1 MRIIAILLFVAAQAG
16 SPSPHEAKT
25 MSELMIDPIY
35 PTSDAI
41 FYIST
46 RTPAND
52 ADWRALEAKTSALAD
67 AAKALAGPMYFRDRT
82 RWMADAKLM
91 IDASAAASDAA
102 KRRDVN
108 ALVELNDAL
117 YTSCVQC
124 HQDYR
129 PNYGRRSLPAV
140 ADTPAAAAAAQP
152 SPSASVRSPSPPA
165 SVGKPD
171 LEGVWSFATITPL
184 ERPAEFAGKP
194 ELTADEAAAY
204 ERRTVEA
211 NNRDR
216 RDKSSPEAD
225 VGGAYNEAW
234 FDRGSVLTV
243 VNGRKRTSLIVD
255 PADGKIP
262 ALTPSGK
269 QRADVRAADRRDHPT
284 DGPENQGLPTRCL
297 LFGAGP
303 PIVPGPYNNFVQI
316 FQFPDHVII
325 LNEMIHDARIVPLDG
340 RPHTAQA
347 IRKWL
352 GDSRGRWEGD
362 TLVVDTTNFTDKTN
376 FRGADG
382 NLHVVERFTRTG
394 PGTLLYEFTID
405 NPTAFTKPWSTAIGM
420 TKSDDRIFEYACHE
434 ANYAMTG
441 ILRGARAEERG
452 KP

>member
-1 MRIIAILLFVAAQAG
+1 MRIITILVLAFQAATTS
-16 SPSPHEAKT
+16 SPATKT

-52 ADWRALEAKTSALAD
+52 ADWRALEAKTAALAD
-67 AAKALAGPMYFRDRT
+67 AAKALAGPMYFRDRS

-91 IDASAAASDAA
+91 IDVSAAAVDAA
-102 KRRDVN
+102 KRHDVN

-129 PNYGRRSLPAV
+129 PNYGRRSTPS
-140 ADTPAAAAAAQP
+140 TSSSGSSPAAA
-152 SPSASVRSPSPPA
+152 
-165 SVGKPD
+165 KPD

-204 ERRTVEA
+204 ERRMVET

-243 VNGRKRTSLIVD
+243 VNGKKRSSLIVD
-255 PADGKIP
+255 PTDGKIP
-262 ALTPSGK
+262 ALTPGGK
-269 QRADVRAADRRDHPT
+269 QRADARAADRRDHPT

-347 IRKWL
+347 IHKWL

-376 FRGADG
+376 FRGADE

-394 PGTLLYEFTID
+394 PGSLLYEFTID
-405 NPTAFTKPWSTAIGM
+405 NPTAFTKPWSTAVGM

-434 ANYAMTG
+434 ANYAMSG
-441 ILRGARAEERG
+441 ILRGARAEERR
-452 KP
+452 

>member
-1 MRIIAILLFVAAQAG
+1 MRIITILVLAFQAATTS
-16 SPSPHEAKT
+16 SPATKT

-52 ADWRALEAKTSALAD
+52 ADWRALEAKTAALAD
-67 AAKALAGPMYFRDRT
+67 AAKALAGPMYFRDRA

-91 IDASAAASDAA
+91 IDVSAAAVDAA
-102 KRRDVN
+102 KRHDVN

-129 PNYGRRSLPAV
+129 PNYGRRSTPS
-140 ADTPAAAAAAQP
+140 TSSSGSSPAAA
-152 SPSASVRSPSPPA
+152 
-165 SVGKPD
+165 KPD

-204 ERRTVEA
+204 ERRMVET

-243 VNGRKRTSLIVD
+243 VNGKKRSSLIVD
-255 PADGKIP
+255 PTDGKIP
-262 ALTPSGK
+262 ALTPGGK
-269 QRADVRAADRRDHPT
+269 QRADARAADRRDHPT

-376 FRGADG
+376 FRGADE

-394 PGTLLYEFTID
+394 PGALLYEFTID
-405 NPTAFTKPWSTAIGM
+405 NPTAFTKPWSTAVGM

-434 ANYAMTG
+434 ANYAMSG
-441 ILRGARAEERG
+441 ILRGARAEEKR
-452 KP
+452 

>member
-1 MRIIAILLFVAAQAG
+1 MRIITILVLAFQAATTS
-16 SPSPHEAKT
+16 SPATKT

-52 ADWRALEAKTSALAD
+52 ADWRALEAKTAALAD
-67 AAKALAGPMYFRDRT
+67 AAKALAGPMYFRDRA

-91 IDASAAASDAA
+91 IDVSAAAVDAA
-102 KRRDVN
+102 KRHDVN

-129 PNYGRRSLPAV
+129 PNYGRRSTPS
-140 ADTPAAAAAAQP
+140 TSSSGSSPAAA
-152 SPSASVRSPSPPA
+152 
-165 SVGKPD
+165 KPD

-204 ERRTVEA
+204 ERRMVET

-243 VNGRKRTSLIVD
+243 VNGKKRSSLIVD
-255 PADGKIP
+255 PTDGKIP
-262 ALTPSGK
+262 ALTPGGK
-269 QRADVRAADRRDHPT
+269 QRADARAADRRDHPT

-303 PIVPGPYNNFVQI
+303 PIVPGPYNNLVQI
-316 FQFPDHVII
+316 FQFADHVII
-325 LNEMIHDARIVPLDG
+325 FNEMIHDARIVPLDG
-340 RPHTAQA
+340 RPHTARA

-352 GDSRGRWEGD
+352 GDSRGRWDGD

-376 FRGADG
+376 FRGADE

-394 PGTLLYEFTID
+394 PGSLLYEFTID
-405 NPTAFTKPWSTAIGM
+405 NPTAFTKPWSTAVGM

-434 ANYAMTG
+434 ANYAMSG
-441 ILRGARAEERG
+441 ILRGARAEEKR
-452 KP
+452 

>member
-1 MRIIAILLFVAAQAG
+1 MRIITILILAFQAATTS
-16 SPSPHEAKT
+16 SPATKT

-52 ADWRALEAKTSALAD
+52 ADWRALEAKTAALAD
-67 AAKALAGPMYFRDRT
+67 AAKALAGPMYFRDRS

-91 IDASAAASDAA
+91 IDVSAAAVDAA
-102 KRRDVN
+102 KRHDVN

-129 PNYGRRSLPAV
+129 PNYGRRSTPS
-140 ADTPAAAAAAQP
+140 TSSSGSSPAAA
-152 SPSASVRSPSPPA
+152 
-165 SVGKPD
+165 KPD

-204 ERRTVEA
+204 ERRMVET

-243 VNGRKRTSLIVD
+243 VNGKKRSSLIVD
-255 PADGKIP
+255 PTDGKIP
-262 ALTPSGK
+262 ALTPGGK
-269 QRADVRAADRRDHPT
+269 QRADARAADRRDHPT

-347 IRKWL
+347 IHKWL

-376 FRGADG
+376 FRGADE

-394 PGTLLYEFTID
+394 PGSLLYEFTID
-405 NPTAFTKPWSTAIGM
+405 NPTAFTKPWSTAVGM

-434 ANYAMTG
+434 ANYAMSG
-441 ILRGARAEERG
+441 ILRGARAEERR
-452 KP
+452 

>member
-129 PNYGRRSLPAV
+129 PNYGRRSTPS
-140 ADTPAAAAAAQP
+140 TSSSGSSPAAA
-152 SPSASVRSPSPPA
+152 
-165 SVGKPD
+165 KPD

-347 IRKWL
+347 IRRWL